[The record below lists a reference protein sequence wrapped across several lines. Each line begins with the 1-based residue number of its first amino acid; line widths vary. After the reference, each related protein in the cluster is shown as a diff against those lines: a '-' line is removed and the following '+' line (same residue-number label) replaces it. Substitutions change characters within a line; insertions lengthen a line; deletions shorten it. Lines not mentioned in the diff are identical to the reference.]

1 MNTQRDISKRL
12 LRLFPVKVLKEHF
25 NSTNVSDELYNEI
38 LNGNSKPIIDSFCY
52 VNLEHTKQHIYIY
65 NIGQAPTPNNLNI
78 NQFPIDIVHQTNLNG
93 VTSITISPIVDFKVI
108 LTNPFEETTLR
119 FHQPIQILLSNTHL
133 IFYATILEKNMSNYF
148 DQNRRV
154 INAEKINDEI
164 SIIEQVCAY
173 LAHLNP
179 TVCDLNRGIKQL
191 WANDLVDSKYAKW
204 KKDRS
209 TTTET
214 MDENYTLKSQYP
226 DVYQNL
232 VNAPLRKMI
241 FKYLRDDEAL
251 PDHFTVD
258 PSSGQISIPLFSKNA
273 NQNKNVVREIL
284 SNN

>member
-12 LRLFPVKVLKEHF
+12 LKLYPVKVLKENF
-25 NSTNVSDELYNEI
+25 NTTSISDDLYNEI
-38 LNGNSKPIIDSFCY
+38 LNGNTKEIIESFSY

-65 NIGQAPTPNNLNI
+65 NIGQAPTLNDLNI
-78 NQFPIDIVHQTNLNG
+78 NGFPIDVVHYISLNG
-93 VTSITISPIVDFKVI
+93 VTSITVSPIVEFRVI
-108 LTNPFEETTLR
+108 LTNPFEETYLR
-119 FHQPIQILLSNTHL
+119 FHQPIQIVLNNSHL

-148 DQNRRV
+148 EQSRKV
-154 INAEKINDEI
+154 INAVKVNDEKTL
-164 SIIEQVCAY
+164 IEQVCA
-173 LAHLNP
+173 HFVRLNP
-179 TVCDLNRGIKQL
+179 SICDLNRGIKQL
-191 WANDLVDSKYAKW
+191 WANDIVDSKYAKW

-232 VNAPLRKMI
+232 VNAPLKKMI
-241 FKYLRDDEAL
+241 FKYIGNDEVL
-251 PDHFTVD
+251 PEHFTVD
-258 PSSGQISIPLFSKNA
+258 PSEGQISIPLFSKNQ

>member
-1 MNTQRDISKRL
+1 MNTQRDLLKRL
-12 LRLFPVKVLKEHF
+12 LKLFPVKVLKEHF
-25 NSTNVSDELYNEI
+25 NSSNVSDALYDEI
-38 LNGNSKPIIDSFCY
+38 LNGNAKAVIESFCY
-52 VNLEHTKQHIYIY
+52 VNLEYTKQHIYIY
-65 NIGQAPTPNNLNI
+65 NLGQAPRPNQLNLNA
-78 NQFPIDIVHQTNLNG
+78 FPIDIVHQTNIDG
-93 VTSITISPIVDFKVI
+93 ATSITISPLVEFRVI

-119 FHQPIQILLSNTHL
+119 FHQPIQIVLNNIHL
-133 IFYATILEKNMSNYF
+133 VFYATILEKNMSNYF

-154 INAEKINDEI
+154 INAEKINDELT
-164 SIIEQVCAY
+164 IIEQVCAHF
-173 LAHLNP
+173 AHLNP
-179 TVCDLNRGIKQL
+179 TACDLNRGIKHL

-232 VNAPLRKMI
+232 VNAPLKKMI
-241 FKYLRDDEAL
+241 FKYLNNDETL

-258 PSSGQISIPLFSKNA
+258 PSIGQISIPLFSKNA

>member
-38 LNGNSKPIIDSFCY
+38 LNGNSKPTIDSFCY

-65 NIGQAPTPNNLNI
+65 NIGQTPTPNNLNI

-93 VTSITISPIVDFKVI
+93 VTSITISPIVDFRVI

-154 INAEKINDEI
+154 INAEKVNDEI
-164 SIIEQVCAY
+164 SIIEQVCAH

>member
-38 LNGNSKPIIDSFCY
+38 LNGNTKPIIDSFCY

-65 NIGQAPTPNNLNI
+65 NIGQAPTTNNLNL
-78 NQFPIDIVHQTNLNG
+78 NQFPVDIVHQTNLNG
-93 VTSITISPIVDFKVI
+93 VTSITISPIVDFRVI
-108 LTNPFEETTLR
+108 LTNPFEEKTLR
-119 FHQPIQILLSNTHL
+119 FHQPIQIQLSNTHL

-154 INAEKINDEI
+154 INADKVNDEL
-164 SIIEQVCAY
+164 SIIEQVFAHF
-173 LAHLNP
+173 AHLNP
-179 TVCDLNRGIKQL
+179 TICDINRGIKQL

-258 PSSGQISIPLFSKNA
+258 PASGQISIPLFSKNA